1 LILQCDNK
9 NIKTPAPNINIYGDF
24 NVISQT
30 SSNKSKITMRLPVWI
45 KPTIIG
51 GAVGAI
57 ALAITG
63 FNIAGWVSEG
73 TAQDQATDHARNE
86 VTAALLP
93 ICLSQAQQDPR
104 FAATMAKLKDA
115 RSFDR
120 SKMLQDAGWAT
131 MSGSTEPHSRV
142 SFACMDKLSA
152 QF

>member
-1 LILQCDNK
+1 
-9 NIKTPAPNINIYGDF
+9 
-24 NVISQT
+24 
-30 SSNKSKITMRLPVWI
+30 MRLLAWI
-45 KPTIIG
+45 KPAIIG
-51 GAVGAI
+51 AAVGAV

-73 TAQDQATDHARNE
+73 AARDQATDHARNE

-93 ICLSQAQQDPR
+93 ICLSQAQQDPQ

-131 MSGSTEPHSRV
+131 MPGSTEPHSRV

-152 QF
+152 LF